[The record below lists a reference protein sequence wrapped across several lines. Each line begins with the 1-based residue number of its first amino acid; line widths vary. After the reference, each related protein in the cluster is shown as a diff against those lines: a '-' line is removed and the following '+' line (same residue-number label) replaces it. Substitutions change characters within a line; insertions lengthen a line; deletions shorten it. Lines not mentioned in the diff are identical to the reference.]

1 VFAILFAVLINLHPA
16 TVQTG
21 CPHLGICHPPI
32 AQPAPCQGASHQAA
46 CHLPHRPAARP

>member
-1 VFAILFAVLINLHPA
+1 VFAILFAVLINLH
-16 TVQTG
+16 
-21 CPHLGICHPPI
+21 LCHPPI